1 MALAR
6 IPTDPFTMAQELLS
20 WDPFRR
26 GQLSR
31 NSRELVFAPQVDVRE
46 TPDGYVIVADMPG
59 VKEEDIDVHVEDGRL
74 TLSGARHE
82 MKENDDV
89 TFHIA
94 ERHFGT
100 FTRTFVL
107 PREADLD
114 KIEAKLERGVL
125 TVTVPKR
132 ADAKPR
138 KIEIKAG

>member
-20 WDPFRR
+20 WDPLRR
-26 GQLSR
+26 AQLSR
-31 NSRELVFAPQVDVRE
+31 NNREMVFAPQVDVRE
-46 TPDGYVIVADMPG
+46 TPDGYVITADMPG
-59 VKEEDIDVHVEDGRL
+59 VKEDDIDVHVEEGRL
-74 TLSGARHE
+74 TISGARHE
-82 MKENDDV
+82 TKERDDE

>member
-1 MALAR
+1 MAIAR
-6 IPTDPFTMAQELLS
+6 FTTDPFTVAQELLS

-26 GQLSR
+26 AQLSR
-31 NSRELVFAPQVDVRE
+31 NNRELVFAPQVDVRE
-46 TPDGYVIVADMPG
+46 TPDAYVICADMPG

-82 MKENDDV
+82 KKETEGE

-100 FTRTFVL
+100 FTRTFAL

-114 KIEAKLERGVL
+114 KIEAKLDRGVL